1 MIEPDAS
8 ANAFATYSVV
18 AIFEELSFN
27 ACVIPLVVLGIVTSP
42 VNVGDTKFA
51 FKFNAVCCAALT
63 GLLASLVLSTLDNP
77 KFDLALEA
85 RFAPVP
91 PLVIATI
98 PFTFVALPVTVPV
111 RFPVIFPVRFPVIF
125 PIKFPL
131 NVFAEMV
138 LPEKSPIGLL
148 LTK

>member
-1 MIEPDAS
+1 M
-8 ANAFATYSVV
+8 
-18 AIFEELSFN
+18 
-27 ACVIPLVVLGIVTSP
+27 
-42 VNVGDTKFA
+42 
-51 FKFNAVCCAALT
+51 LT

-85 RFAPVP
+85 EFAPVP
-91 PLVIATI
+91 PLAIATI

-111 RFPVIFPVRFPVIF
+111 RFPVIFPVKLPVIF

-131 NVFAEMV
+131 NVFAEIV